1 MDKSSKEVM
10 LIAQEECAEVIQAI
24 SKIFR
29 FGIDEMY
36 NGRTNRQR
44 LEEEAGDL
52 VCMIEMMMQRGIID
66 QDTVYSNALKKRD
79 KLEKWSGVFKEE
91 KVLQNA

>member
-24 SKIFR
+24 SKVFR

-36 NGRTNRQR
+36 NGRTNKQR
-44 LEEEAGDL
+44 LEEETGDL